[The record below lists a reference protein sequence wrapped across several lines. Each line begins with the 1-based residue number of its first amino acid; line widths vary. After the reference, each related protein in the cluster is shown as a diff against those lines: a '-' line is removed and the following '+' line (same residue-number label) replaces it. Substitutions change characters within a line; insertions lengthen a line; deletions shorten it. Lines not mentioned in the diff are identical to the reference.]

1 MEDNCIVDLYWARNE
16 SAIEETKIKYGR
28 YCYTIAY
35 NVLGN
40 KEDADE
46 SVNDTYLVA
55 WNSIPPN
62 KPKPLA
68 AYLGKL
74 ARNISLKK
82 WRDKTRVKRGGGQAD
97 VTLSELGE
105 CITDGSS
112 IEEKMEEKELAAI
125 VNDFVKNLPDEERRI
140 FVRRYWYMD
149 SVEDIAK
156 RFDCGKS
163 KIKMKLLRT
172 RNKLSERLKKEGLT
186 YEGRKITGCHR
197 YDR

>member
-97 VTLSELGE
+97 VTLSEIGE
-105 CITDGSS
+105 CIPDGSS

-186 YEGRKITGCHR
+186 YEG
-197 YDR
+197 